1 MAKKVSTL
9 PASPTV
15 EKSPTDKYE
24 LSPFEE
30 TVQQALK
37 LYDDPVA
44 LAAESP
50 LATAYFLSASLARG
64 EATARPQTRGEW
76 LRTVIRAAA
85 ATLWGGP
92 LPRTYEAMKAAL
104 IEERKQRGS
113 SRYAYLVLELRY
125 FRQFLRPRS
134 LRDIYESDEY
144 LLDSKAGDHRSH
156 KLAIQQLAQALLAYC
171 RPALRPEQPAPAL
184 PLLGVEAALQQA
196 VQALTAG
203 QTVALVGPSGIGKST
218 LGAAIGQALAP
229 RPRFWFTLRPT
240 LNDRLSSLLFSLGH
254 FFHEQGAST
263 LWQFLALKEGAVQD
277 LQVVLALVRQDLHL
291 LADNPP
297 LLCFDELDRLLQV
310 NSEQSDPHYTQLLE
324 FVESLQG
331 HAPLLLMTQRPLLTT
346 DTTITLRGL
355 AVEQLQQLAVRV
367 GVQLSNDELFHI
379 QRYTQGNPR
388 MTLLAL
394 ALHQPGEALA
404 DTLATL
410 PQRAGLLPLLQR
422 LWARLHTEE
431 RHLLQQLAVFRS
443 FAPEQQWDRAIVERL
458 LALHLVERDGHGG
471 LALIPGLRETLYGE
485 LPTELRQELH
495 LAAALVRAQLAE
507 YTAAAYHYWQADQP
521 AQAITI
527 WYPNRKVA
535 IARGEAEAALAIFTN
550 LSARQLELPERK
562 ALDLIRA
569 ELRLLAG
576 EIRQSFAEMEAIR
589 WWDRSAA
596 AARAHAL
603 RGRLQEA
610 SGDPDAAFASHIKSA
625 ELTLSLA
632 SEVTTALLTAG
643 RLQIRLG
650 NLTEARRLAQLAE
663 CNTQLLLGEIEQMQG
678 HYNEALLAFH
688 KALLIAEHFAEQP
701 LLARTHRLLA
711 RVYGRQKRMAEAV
724 NHIELALTIYGT
736 LKDRIAQAWTQNELA
751 SVYIDSR
758 QFQAVLEP
766 AHQVYQFFKNTQQ
779 PYMMSVAA
787 ANLAEAYFELGD
799 WPQAEHFAL
808 EVLAQ
813 EEPQSYAYGLFTLGR
828 LHRER
833 ANWAVA
839 AAHFGEVIRITE
851 ANGDAFMA
859 AYAQRELGAVYQAA
873 GQLSAAQQEYQAALQ
888 RFAQMEIADEVASTQ
903 ARLQG
908 LSLSLPVNA

>member
-1 MAKKVSTL
+1 MAKKVSNL
-9 PASPTV
+9 AVSPSV
-15 EKSPTDKYE
+15 AKPPTDKYE

-30 TVQQALK
+30 AVQQALK
-37 LYDDPVA
+37 IFDDPMA

-50 LATAYFLSASLARG
+50 LATEYFLSATLPGSGTVARSNG
-64 EATARPQTRGEW
+64 RGEW
-76 LRTVIRAAA
+76 LRTVMREAA

-113 SRYAYLVLELRY
+113 SRYTYLVLELRY
-125 FRQFLRPRS
+125 FRKFLRPRS

-156 KLAIQQLAQALLAYC
+156 KVAIQQLAQALLTYC
-171 RPALRPEQPAPAL
+171 RPAMRPEQPPPAL
-184 PLLGVEAALQQA
+184 PLLGAEAALQQA
-196 VQALTAG
+196 VQALMSG
-203 QTVALVGPSGIGKST
+203 HTVALVGPGGIGKTT

-229 RPRFWFTLRPT
+229 RPLFWFTLRPT

-254 FFHEQGAST
+254 FCHEQGAAN
-263 LWQFLALKEGAVQD
+263 LWQFLALQEGHVQD
-277 LQVVLALVRQDLHL
+277 LQLVLALVRQDLHL
-291 LADNPP
+291 LAANPP
-297 LLCFDELDRLLQV
+297 LLCFDELDRLFQL
-310 NSEQSDPHYTQLLE
+310 NPEQSDPHYTQLLE

-331 HAPLLLMTQRPLLTT
+331 HVPLLFMTQRPLLTT
-346 DTTITLRGL
+346 DTTITLQGL
-355 AVEQLQQLAVRV
+355 AVEQLQQLAARV
-367 GVQLSNDELFHI
+367 GVQLGADELFHL

-394 ALHQPGEALA
+394 ALHQQGEALA

-422 LWARLHTEE
+422 LWTRLRSEE
-431 RHLLQQLAVFRS
+431 RHLLQQLAVFRA
-443 FAPEQQWDRAIVERL
+443 FTPEQQWDKAIVERL
-458 LALHLVERDGHGG
+458 LALYLVERDGRGG
-471 LALIPGLRETLYGE
+471 LALIPGLRETLYAE

-521 AQAITI
+521 AQAIAL

-535 IARGEAEAALAIFTN
+535 IARGEAEAALAIFTS
-550 LSARQLELPERK
+550 LSARQLDLPERK

-576 EIRQSFAEMEAIR
+576 EIRQSFAEVETIR

-610 SGDPDAAFASHIKSA
+610 LGDPDSALDSYLKGA
-625 ELTLSLA
+625 ELNLSMS
-632 SEVTTALLTAG
+632 SEVVTALLMAG
-643 RLQIRLG
+643 RIQIRRG

-663 CNTQLLLGEIEQMQG
+663 SNTQLLLGEIEQEQG
-678 HYNEALLAFH
+678 NYNDALLILH
-688 KALLIAEHFAEQP
+688 KALLIAQHFDEQP
-701 LLARTHRLLA
+701 LLARIHGFLA
-711 RVYGRQKRMAEAV
+711 RVYGRQKRMKEAV
-724 NHIELALTIYGT
+724 RHIELALTIYET
-736 LKDRIAQAWTQNELA
+736 RKDHRFQALMRTELA
-751 SVYIDSR
+751 SVYIDNR

-766 AHQVYQFFKNTQQ
+766 ARQAYQFFKSTQSS
-779 PYMMSVAA
+779 YMMSVAA

-799 WPQAEHFAL
+799 WPQAEHFAQ

-828 LHRER
+828 LQQART
-833 ANWAVA
+833 NWAAA
-839 AAHFGEVIRITE
+839 AAHFAEIIRITE
-851 ANGDAFMA
+851 ANGDTFMV
-859 AYAQRELGAVYQAA
+859 AYAQRELGAVYQASGRTSEA
-873 GQLSAAQQEYQAALQ
+873 RQALHAAL
-888 RFAQMEIADEVASTQ
+888 RLFEQMEIADEIAKTQVALQ
-903 ARLQG
+903 ALQ
-908 LSLSLPVNA
+908 

>member
-1 MAKKVSTL
+1 MAKKVSTIT
-9 PASPTV
+9 ASPTA
-15 EKSPTDKYE
+15 EKSPTDRYE

-37 LYDDPVA
+37 LYDDPSK
-44 LAAESP
+44 LATESP
-50 LATAYFLSASLARG
+50 LATEYFLSATVARDD
-64 EATARPQTRGEW
+64 TPPRPTTRGEW
-76 LRTVIRAAA
+76 LCRVIREAA

-104 IEERKQRGS
+104 IEERKERGS

-144 LLDSKAGDHRSH
+144 LLDSKAGDHRAH

-184 PLLGVEAALQQA
+184 PPLGVEAALQQA

-203 QTVALVGPSGIGKST
+203 HTVALVGPSGIGKST
-218 LGAAIGQALAP
+218 LGAAIGQALGSH
-229 RPRFWFTLRPT
+229 PRFWFTLRPT

-263 LWQFLALKEGAVQD
+263 LWQFLALKEGSVQD

-291 LADNPP
+291 LAANPP

-310 NSEQSDPHYTQLLE
+310 NSEQSDPHYSQLLE

-331 HAPLLLMTQRPLLTT
+331 NAPLLLMTQRPLLTT

-355 AVEQLQQLAVRV
+355 AVEQLHQLAVRL
-367 GVQLSNDELFHI
+367 GVQLSNDELFQF

-388 MTLLAL
+388 MALLTL
-394 ALHQPGEALA
+394 ALHQPGETLT

-410 PQRAGLLPLLQR
+410 SQRAGLLPLLQR
-422 LWARLHTEE
+422 LWSRLRVEE

-443 FAPEQQWDRAIVERL
+443 FTPEEQWDKAIVERL
-458 LALHLVERDGHGG
+458 LALHLVERDGYGG
-471 LALIPGLRETLYGE
+471 LALIPGLRETLYAE

-521 AQAITI
+521 AQAIAI
-527 WYPNRKVA
+527 WYPNRKIA
-535 IARGEAEAALAIFTN
+535 ITRGEAEAALTIFAN
-550 LSARQLELPERK
+550 LSARRLELPERK

-569 ELRLLAG
+569 ELRLLSG
-576 EIRQSFAEMEAIR
+576 EIRQSFAEMETIR

-596 AARAHAL
+596 AARAHEL

-610 SGDPDAAFASHIKSA
+610 LGDPEAALDNYVKGA
-625 ELTLSLA
+625 ELTLNLA
-632 SEVTTALLTAG
+632 AEVATLLNMAG
-643 RLQIRLG
+643 RLQITRG

-663 CNTQLLLGEIEQMQG
+663 CNTQLLLGEIEELQG
-678 HYNEALLAFH
+678 HYDEALLLLQ
-688 KALLIAEHFAEQP
+688 KALLTAQHFDDLP
-701 LLARTHRLLA
+701 LLARTHSLLA
-711 RVYGRQKRMAEAV
+711 RFYSRHKRATEAV
-724 NHIELALTIYGT
+724 YHNECALTIYET
-736 LKDRIAQAWTQNELA
+736 RKDRMAQARIRSDLA
-751 SVYIDSR
+751 AIYIDSR

-766 AHQVYQFFKNTQQ
+766 ARQAYQFFKSIQS
-779 PYMMSVAA
+779 PFRMSVAA

-799 WPQAEHFAL
+799 WQQAEHFAQ

-828 LHRER
+828 LHQAR
-833 ANWAVA
+833 ANWTAA
-839 AAHFGEVIRITE
+839 AAHFGEIIRITE

-859 AYAQRELGAVYQAA
+859 AYAQRELGAVYQSA
-873 GQLSAAQQEYQAALQ
+873 GQLSAAQQEYQSALQ
-888 RFAQMEIADEVASTQ
+888 RFVQMAIADEVTRTKELLQ
-903 ARLQG
+903 RLP
-908 LSLSLPVNA
+908 LPLPVTA